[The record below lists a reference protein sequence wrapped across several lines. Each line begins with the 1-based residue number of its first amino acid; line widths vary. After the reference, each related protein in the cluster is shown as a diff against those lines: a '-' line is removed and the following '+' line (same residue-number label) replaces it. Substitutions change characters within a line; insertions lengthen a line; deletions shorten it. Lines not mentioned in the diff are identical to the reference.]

1 MWKRLKG
8 LDKRNDKSC
17 GNFTTFVV
25 VVVENVEVV
34 YVLQ

>member
-8 LDKRNDKSC
+8 LDKPNDKSC

-25 VVVENVEVV
+25 VVVEVV

>member
-8 LDKRNDKSC
+8 LDKPKDKSC

-25 VVVENVEVV
+25 VVEVV